1 MEEKLKVYFRGQNLK
16 DVSIVTDITTL
27 NDGNSSNHLN
37 YKVTTPEGIFLA
49 RVVKPDNHLS
59 YANLSDEYTILKLIE
74 EYDIGP
80 RAIHIDL
87 EYFDSPLLIEE
98 FMDGTSASNIQK
110 APEDLFNEIIAL
122 LTTTSNI
129 DINFNKFPFKFT
141 YTTYETNFKAWSIRM
156 EEIKKALGSENPVVK
171 ECESII
177 KPATEILKKKDSLLR
192 SSPREFVY
200 NDVHRGNLFWLAK
213 KHKAMFIDWQKVSFG
228 DPSFMIA
235 LFARRFGEIWG
246 MGNQEF
252 AKKVLE
258 SYRGKKQINHL
269 EELFYARVFERAA
282 SDMIWSMWS
291 DIKKEGAIK
300 NANLNEN
307 KYYGEVKRLMS
318 GM

>member
-1 MEEKLKVYFRGQNLK
+1 
-16 DVSIVTDITTL
+16 
-27 NDGNSSNHLN
+27 
-37 YKVTTPEGIFLA
+37 
-49 RVVKPDNHLS
+49 
-59 YANLSDEYTILKLIE
+59 
-74 EYDIGP
+74 
-80 RAIHIDL
+80 
-87 EYFDSPLLIEE
+87 
-98 FMDGTSASNIQK
+98 
-110 APEDLFNEIIAL
+110 
-122 LTTTSNI
+122 
-129 DINFNKFPFKFT
+129 
-141 YTTYETNFKAWSIRM
+141 M